1 MNRIQEME
9 SFKCSDIGIDCLF
22 EAQVTTDPELMRKF
36 IHHTE
41 SEHKMKVLS
50 ADVIFEV
57 QNAIKK

>member
-1 MNRIQEME
+1 
-9 SFKCSDIGIDCLF
+9 
-22 EAQVTTDPELMRKF
+22 MRKF

-50 ADVIFEV
+50 ADVILKV